1 MLGGGL
7 TEIGLAAAIEELRQ
21 ELYAAQDA
29 GRGQQFAFEVEEAQ
43 LELLLELRKQ
53 GQGDGRFTFGVAS
66 PILSSA
72 FHSAGRSRLATC
84 GSARFCSWPTRISP
98 KE

>member
-1 MLGGGL
+1 MTVSYNTLVTL
-7 TEIGLAAAIEELRQ
+7 KSRVKEEDLVLMRP
-21 ELYAAQDA
+21 D
-29 GRGQQFAFEVEEAQ
+29 
-43 LELLLELRKQ
+43 
-53 GQGDGRFTFGVAS
+53 DFGVAS
-66 PILSSA
+66 PALSSA